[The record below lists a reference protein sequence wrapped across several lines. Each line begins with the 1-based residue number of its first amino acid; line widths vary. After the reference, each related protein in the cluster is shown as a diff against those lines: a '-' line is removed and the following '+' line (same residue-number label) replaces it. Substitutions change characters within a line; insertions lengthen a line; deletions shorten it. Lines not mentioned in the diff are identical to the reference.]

1 MIVMN
6 LMETGC
12 MGKKPLEIRVE
23 ATQEIGR
30 SYSEKEA
37 AYILHVS
44 VRTIQRRCRAG
55 KLNFI
60 RVERAVR
67 IPHAELMRYMQE
79 NLVVAK

>member
-6 LMETGC
+6 LIETSC
-12 MGKKPLEIRVE
+12 MGIKPLEIRVE

-44 VRTIQRRCRAG
+44 VRTLQRRCRAG
-55 KLNFI
+55 KLAFI

-79 NLVVAK
+79 NLVIVK

>member
-1 MIVMN
+1 MKKYNQVRYDEI
-6 LMETGC
+6 MERLHEFASKLNIDN
-12 MGKKPLEIRVE
+12 MMLLLKDV
-23 ATQEIGR
+23 
-30 SYSEKEA
+30 

-44 VRTIQRRCRAG
+44 LRTVQRRCRAG

-79 NLVVAK
+79 NLVVGK

>member
-1 MIVMN
+1 MKKYNQVRYDEI
-6 LMETGC
+6 MERLHEFAS
-12 MGKKPLEIRVE
+12 KLDIDHLLLHLKDV
-23 ATQEIGR
+23 
-30 SYSEKEA
+30 

-44 VRTIQRRCRAG
+44 LRTVQRRCRAG

-79 NLVVAK
+79 NLVSTK